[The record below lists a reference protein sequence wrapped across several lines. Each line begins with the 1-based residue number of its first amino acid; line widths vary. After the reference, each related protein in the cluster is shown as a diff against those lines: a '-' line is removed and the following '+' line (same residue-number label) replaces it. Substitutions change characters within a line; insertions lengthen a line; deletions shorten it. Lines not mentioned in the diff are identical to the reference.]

1 MCLLL
6 PRAGQ
11 LVISFSPFPVVVVP
25 DLPIAASLRQQVEGS
40 MERCWISTRRQLLFY
55 LFSCICIT
63 LNYTLSS
70 LASNLYRYLQ
80 QPQEQFEIVLR
91 K

>member
-6 PRAGQ
+6 PRAGP
-11 LVISFSPFPVVVVP
+11 LVISFSPFPVIVP

-55 LFSCICIT
+55 LLSCICIT